1 MHGHRRGGSDEDEAI
16 ADTDPTNATFFL
28 DLSTITFQPGTRAVL
43 TWSGVTGKTYH
54 VLYKTNLLDTTW
66 HTNTANIPGVAPFTS
81 TTNTLDRMLGP
92 VKGPFRLLEM
102 DTQGS
107 ESRILSHAKS
117 FLKEHRDTLHFI
129 IEFWPYG
136 LDLCDSSAEELVVFL
151 ETHCHALYHIN
162 ERVGALVPITVDQLR
177 QRLTT
182 NLSIEGQSFINI
194 LAVPENTPIDKS
206 SVPADDELKSVFS
219 RIYANQ
225 VWNNGDAS
233 VPLFRP
239 GIRVEKHHT
248 HHRSPG
254 RVCANAPDPIRCG
267 FGLW

>member
-1 MHGHRRGGSDEDEAI
+1 M
-16 ADTDPTNATFFL
+16 
-28 DLSTITFQPGTRAVL
+28 
-43 TWSGVTGKTYH
+43 
-54 VLYKTNLLDTTW
+54 
-66 HTNTANIPGVAPFTS
+66 
-81 TTNTLDRMLGP
+81 
-92 VKGPFRLLEM
+92 
-102 DTQGS
+102 
-107 ESRILSHAKS
+107 
-117 FLKEHRDTLHFI
+117 
-129 IEFWPYG
+129 
-136 LDLCDSSAEELVVFL
+136 VFL

-233 VPLFRP
+233 VPLSGP
-239 GIRVEKHHT
+239 GSALKNTTHIIEALDEFVRTRRIQSVVDLGCGDLTWMQNTAFFSQNRVRYT
-248 HHRSPG
+248 GIDIVRSVIQDHQKNHPNI
-254 RVCANAPDPIRCG
+254 VVSHN
-267 FGLW
+267 FYLMVNQ